1 MELQGKRVVITGAAG
16 GAGVVL
22 AQKFSSAG
30 ARVHICDI
38 NATAVASVVSPDAGI
53 SGSVCDC
60 GNSDDVARL
69 FDDVLFKLG
78 GLDVLVNNVGIA
90 GPTALTEDVAP
101 VDWDK
106 TIAVNLSGFFYCV
119 RLAIPLLKQAGGG
132 TILNVSSTSA
142 RTGLPMRLP
151 YTVSK
156 VGVLGMTETLAR
168 ELGPFNIRVNSILP
182 GWIDNDRGNG
192 VFNQKAAALGIDP
205 QELKAEGLSF
215 ISMRTQI
222 QPEEIADMM
231 IFLCSGKARH
241 ISGQHIGVCGNSEY
255 ER

>member
-38 NATAVASVVSPDAGI
+38 NSAAVASVVSPDAGI
-53 SGSVCDC
+53 SGSICDC
-60 GNSDDVARL
+60 GNVDDVARL
-69 FDDVLFKLG
+69 FDEALSRLG
-78 GLDVLVNNVGIA
+78 GLDVLINNVGIA
-90 GPTALTEDVAP
+90 GPTALAEDVTP
-101 VDWDK
+101 EDWDR

-142 RTGLPMRLP
+142 RTALPMRLP

-168 ELGPFNIRVNSILP
+168 ELGPSNIRVNSILP
-182 GWIDNDRGNG
+182 GWIDNERGNA
-192 VFNQKAAALGIDP
+192 VFNRKAAALGVDP

-231 IFLCSGKARH
+231 IFLCSDKARH
-241 ISGQHIGVCGNSEY
+241 VSGQHIGVCGNAEY